1 VASGV
6 TGAGGST
13 AGTRRPGQAGAGWR
27 TPLVGVL
34 AVVLPALLAA
44 SGCGRVEKEKPIAA
58 VIAAAKAGDA
68 AATHDLI
75 RRFAHP
81 DPLVSEQAWEAVVAL
96 GAAAEPALIEGLAAP
111 DPTVAEF
118 CAGALGGRSSKA
130 ALAPLTK
137 ALESWPRRRY
147 VAAWALGEI
156 GDPSAIPA
164 LVAALGDKDLEV
176 GKYAAR
182 SLIKFGKEATD
193 ALLKALD
200 SPAAAT
206 RHYAMRALGEIQDP
220 RSADAMLAAGTK
232 VDRAVHLWALGRLGD
247 KRGFETVAAAVTD
260 PERNTRLAAI
270 QALNDLGDERAIPV
284 LTRALADP
292 EWMIREWAA
301 RGLESITGNRHRYRN
316 QHGDDVYPYSLY
328 R

>member
-1 VASGV
+1 V
-6 TGAGGST
+6 AGGVMAAGGAT
-13 AGTRRPGQAGAGWR
+13 TGTRRGGGAGR
-27 TPLVGVL
+27 RAPLSGAL
-34 AVVLPALLAA
+34 LALLAA
-44 SGCGRVEKEKPIAA
+44 LLVAGGCGRVEKEKPIAA
-58 VIAAAKAGDA
+58 VIAAAKVGDG
-68 AATHDLI
+68 AATRDLV

-81 DPLVSEQAWEAVVAL
+81 DPVIAEQAWDAVVAL
-96 GAAAEPALIEGLAAP
+96 GAAAEPALIEGLSSA

-118 CAGALGGRSSKA
+118 CAGALGGRGAKA
-130 ALAPLTK
+130 ALEPLTK
-137 ALESWPRRRY
+137 ALKSWSRRRY

-164 LVAALGDKDLEV
+164 LIAALGDQDPEV

-220 RSADAMLAAGTK
+220 RSADAMIAASGK
-232 VDRAVHLWALGRLGD
+232 VDRVVHLWALGRLGD

-260 PERNTRLAAI
+260 PDRNTRLAAI
-270 QALNDLGDERAIPV
+270 QALNDLGDARAIPV
-284 LTRALADP
+284 LTRALEDP

-301 RGLESITGNRHRYRN
+301 RGLESITGDRHRYRN
-316 QHGDDVYPYSLY
+316 QHGDEVYPYSLY